1 MSTNAKVL
9 FSGKTHTT
17 AGPNAATKSSDG
29 FLDVKLAQPHP
40 AAENLFAAAWSAC
53 YLAAIQHV
61 AAQRKVKLPDEPA
74 IDTEIDLSQG
84 AGGYFLRARL
94 KVSLPGVDRQVGED
108 LIEAAHGVCPYSKA
122 VHGNIEV
129 TSTLA

>member
-1 MSTNAKVL
+1 MTASEKVL
-9 FSGKTHTT
+9 YTGKTHTT
-17 AGPNAATKSSDG
+17 AGPNAAARSHDG
-29 FLDVKLAQPHP
+29 FLDIQLAQPHP

-74 IDTEIDLSQG
+74 IDTEIDLNQ
-84 AGGYFLRARL
+84 AGGAFFLRARL
-94 KVSLPGVDRQVGED
+94 HVSLPGVDRQLAQE

-129 TSTLA
+129 STSLV